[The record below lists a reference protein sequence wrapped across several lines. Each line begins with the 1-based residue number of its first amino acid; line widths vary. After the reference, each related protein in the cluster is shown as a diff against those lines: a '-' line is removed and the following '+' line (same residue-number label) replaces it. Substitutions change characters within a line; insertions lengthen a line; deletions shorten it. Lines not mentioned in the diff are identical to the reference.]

1 MFKTYN
7 LLLFAV
13 ALLMLGSLTSCEM
26 ETSDNGKLD
35 GFWHLE
41 QIDTLATGGVGDYRN
56 QRVFWGIEHKLISVS
71 DYDTFGQWNGYYF
84 RFNQTGDSLILSSPY
99 LNHWHQ
105 DKGEDGGDIPV
116 TEMSDTLRRCGIN
129 QLTERYYKEALTGSK
144 MILTTKELRLKFSK
158 F

>member
-1 MFKTYN
+1 MFKMYK

-13 ALLMLGSLTSCEM
+13 AVLLLGSLTSCEM

-41 QIDTLATGGVGDYRN
+41 QIDTLSTGGVCDYSN
-56 QRVFWGIEHKLISVS
+56 QRVFWGIEHKLIAVS
-71 DYDTFGQWNGYYF
+71 DYETFGSMSGYYF

-99 LNHWHQ
+99 LDHWHQ
-105 DKGEDGGDIPV
+105 DYGDDGGDIPV

-129 QLTERYYKEALTGSK
+129 QLTERYYKEKLSGSK
-144 MILTTKELRLKFSK
+144 MILTTKELRLKFRK

>member
-1 MFKTYN
+1 MFKTYKLLIFVTA
-7 LLLFAV
+7 LLL
-13 ALLMLGSLTSCEM
+13 LGSFSSCEM
-26 ETSDNGKLD
+26 ESSDNGKLD

-41 QIDTLATGGVGDYRN
+41 QIDTLETGGVCDYSN
-56 QRVFWGIEHKLISVS
+56 QRVFWGIEHRLISVS
-71 DYDTFGQWNGYYF
+71 DYETFGSMDGYYF

-105 DKGEDGGDIPV
+105 DNGEDGGDIPV

-129 QLTERYYKEALTGSK
+129 QLTEYYYKEKLSGSK
-144 MILTTKELRLKFSK
+144 MILTTKQLRLKFRK